1 MHAARVDRSARLRRV
16 HEVLSDGREHSTL
29 DLVRSA
35 RVCAV
40 NSIVAEL
47 RHGGAEIECRV
58 SVSGRGERVWLYRMT
73 TPARGLSGPA
83 PGRLP
88 FGGRGAR

>member
-16 HEVLSDGREHSTL
+16 HEVLSDGREHSTMEI
-29 DLVRSA
+29 VRWA

-40 NSIVAEL
+40 NSIVSEL
-47 RHGGAEIECRV
+47 RHGGAEIACRV
-58 SVSGRGERVWLYRMT
+58 EVSERGDRVWLYRMT
-73 TPARGLSGPA
+73 TPARGMEELA

>member
-1 MHAARVDRSARLRRV
+1 MHAARVERSARLRRV
-16 HEVLSDGREHSTL
+16 HELLSDRREHSTL
-29 DLVRSA
+29 GIAVGA

-47 RHGGAEIECRV
+47 RHGGAEIACRV
-58 SVSGRGERVWLYRMT
+58 RVSPRGDRVWLYRMT
-73 TPARGLSGPA
+73 SPARGMEELT